1 MNILNLQSLNR
12 KLAKNRLSKSCF
24 LSIIIIS
31 NLFVASCASS
41 KQARIEPCS
50 YADSVKDASFRMAL
64 DTCRNMANQGDAV
77 SQKNLG
83 YMYYFG
89 NERLQA
95 NQAESVKWFKLAAA
109 QGNKSAQYRLDMIVG
124 GTEFTQLS
132 Q

>member
-1 MNILNLQSLNR
+1 
-12 KLAKNRLSKSCF
+12 
-24 LSIIIIS
+24 
-31 NLFVASCASS
+31 
-41 KQARIEPCS
+41 
-50 YADSVKDASFRMAL
+50 MAL